1 MRFSPDGLTLASA
14 GDDGAIVLWKDQ
26 GERPGGGGGGA
37 FGEAPRPTGS
47 VNWRPLMLGNC
58 GADVYDLCW
67 SPSGERLFSGCVSGS
82 CIVWDAATKKK
93 LQEISEHEHF
103 VQGVTWDPRDEFL
116 VSMSG
121 DRSARIYRAQPG
133 GTGAG
138 GEYKCCNVLTKRLQ
152 LPAPTDTADTP
163 PAGALK
169 QKTTELF
176 LDDSVPSFF
185 RRLSWS
191 PDGSFLLLPCGQ
203 HFYP

>member
-121 DRSARIYRAQPG
+121 DRSARIYRGG

-138 GEYKCCNVLTKRLQ
+138 AEYVCCNVLTKRLQ
-152 LPAPTDTADTP
+152 LPPPTDAAGTP

-203 HFYP
+203 HF